1 MDEKRV
7 KKKGGEN
14 KTQMRYLKRG
24 SGGNRRG
31 RGRSRSKRLHE
42 EEDPLSGVANLFD
55 VAMLFGLGLLVMVL
69 IQMGMQEALTNP
81 EKMKQII
88 ERGKM
93 LKMAPTDQT
102 VTVTG
107 DIVESGT
114 LYEVK
119 QSGGQSA
126 YILVNASE
134 EQKTGG

>member
-31 RGRSRSKRLHE
+31 RSKRLHE
-42 EEDPLSGVANLFD
+42 EEDPLSSVANLFD

-69 IQMGMQEALTNP
+69 VQMGMQEALTNP

-119 QSGGQSA
+119 QPGGQSA

>member
-1 MDEKRV
+1 
-7 KKKGGEN
+7 
-14 KTQMRYLKRG
+14 MRYLKRG
-24 SGGNRRG
+24 VSRR
-31 RGRSRSKRLHE
+31 RRRRRDE
-42 EEDPLSGVANLFD
+42 DDDPLTGVANLFD
-55 VAMLFGLGLLVMVL
+55 VAMIFALGLLVMVL

-93 LKMAPTDQT
+93 LKMAPTDQM

-119 QSGGQSA
+119 QPGGQSA
-126 YILVNASE
+126 YILVNTSG